1 MYDVDDDEHDS
12 GSGIPPIPEGDEDAP
27 PSPNATVSEGAEM
40 AQKAAEVPT

>member
-27 PSPNATVSEGAEM
+27 PSSNATVSEGAEM